1 MASDPNL
8 VFIINC
14 LIRPT
19 DLQDLETTGME
30 KLWGEEGQGDC
41 RDSRAGEGSKFN
53 EDPLNQK
60 EKLQLL
66 EFESSEKNQATFT
79 CSEV

>member
-1 MASDPNL
+1 MAVASDPNL

-19 DLQDLETTGME
+19 DLQDLEATGME
-30 KLWGEEGQGDC
+30 KLWGRRRG
-41 RDSRAGEGSKFN
+41 RDSRAVEGSKFN

>member
-1 MASDPNL
+1 MAVASDPNL

-19 DLQDLETTGME
+19 DQEDLETTGME
-30 KLWGEEGQGDC
+30 KLGGGGGCGE
-41 RDSRAGEGSKFN
+41 SRADEGSNFSK
-53 EDPLNQK
+53 DLPIQK
-60 EKLQLL
+60 DKLQKL
-66 EFESSEKNQATFT
+66 ELESSENQATFT

>member
-1 MASDPNL
+1 MAVASDPNL

-19 DLQDLETTGME
+19 DQEDLETTGME
-30 KLWGEEGQGDC
+30 KLGAVGGGCGE
-41 RDSRAGEGSKFN
+41 SRADEGSNFN
-53 EDPLNQK
+53 KDLLIQK
-60 EKLQLL
+60 DKLQML
-66 EFESSEKNQATFT
+66 ELESSENQATFT